1 MEIKK
6 IGYPIKR
13 ASYTKSL
20 LSRLRAGRS
29 GEAIGT
35 RGGFSPRPDVIAGA
49 RCSSPFGPF
58 QRAAPLRAYA
68 LATFRSNPPH
78 RSASLHFAHCL
89 RRITGRLLPAILL
102 RQRTPFGNPC
112 KLYVTCGIIAK
123 AKYLG
128 YELAGLVGTAASDLP
143 MPVPCPG
150 FRVLRKNRVG
160 DSLAP
165 SDDSACADHRQ
176 KTRGCSGQDALFV
189 PCETEAAR
197 FAKRTKPQRKEDCI

>member
-1 MEIKK
+1 MEKWKTLHHLESPLEGDSAQSDFIKRLFQKSHIKKLAVSASSASGSIRSKIFRKRSVCFAEIRLEIKK

-112 KLYVTCGIIAK
+112 KLSLTHGNIAI
-123 AKYLG
+123 ANYHG
-128 YELAGLVGTAASDLP
+128 
-143 MPVPCPG
+143 
-150 FRVLRKNRVG
+150 
-160 DSLAP
+160 
-165 SDDSACADHRQ
+165 
-176 KTRGCSGQDALFV
+176 
-189 PCETEAAR
+189 
-197 FAKRTKPQRKEDCI
+197 